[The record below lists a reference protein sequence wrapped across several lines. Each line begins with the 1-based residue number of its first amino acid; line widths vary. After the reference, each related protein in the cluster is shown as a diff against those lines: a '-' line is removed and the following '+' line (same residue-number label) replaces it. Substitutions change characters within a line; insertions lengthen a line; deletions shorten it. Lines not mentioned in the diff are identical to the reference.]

1 MICIINYGVGNI
13 TSILN
18 MLKKIGVPARITSN
32 ETDIRQA
39 EKIILPGVGHFDYC
53 MQQLKKAPFFD
64 QLQLRVLE
72 EKIPVLGVCVGS
84 QMLMESSEEGKEP
97 GLGWL
102 AGKVVKFNKDQLP
115 AGYKIPHMGWTDVQP
130 NGNNPLYEGIAEPRF
145 YFVHSYHI
153 QPVDPAHVTGLADY
167 GGRFTASV
175 GSGHIQGVQFHPE
188 KSHKFGMRLYGN
200 FAKHF

>member
-130 NGNNPLYEGIAEPRF
+130 NG
-145 YFVHSYHI
+145 
-153 QPVDPAHVTGLADY
+153 
-167 GGRFTASV
+167 
-175 GSGHIQGVQFHPE
+175 
-188 KSHKFGMRLYGN
+188 
-200 FAKHF
+200 